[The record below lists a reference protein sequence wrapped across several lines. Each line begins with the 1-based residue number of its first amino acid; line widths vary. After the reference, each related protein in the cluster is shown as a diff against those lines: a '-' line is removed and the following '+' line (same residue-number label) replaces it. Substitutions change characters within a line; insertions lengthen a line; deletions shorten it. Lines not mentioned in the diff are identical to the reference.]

1 MSEDWI
7 KIIKEKLESY
17 EAPAPDG
24 VWERVEASL
33 FPEKTRKA
41 RIMPWWAW
49 SLAAAAAV
57 ALGVFAGVRLID
69 RGRGAD
75 IITDESLIAESP
87 ASPETT
93 ISSSVD
99 NGGGQGSSVS
109 EPIHVIPA
117 PRGSVLADAIIPD
130 EPVVPAVEAVP
141 VEETVP
147 DVAVIPVEEVIVPV
161 EEVVVPVEE
170 AVVPVV
176 VEEKSEAN
184 VEEKIEAKDTGFKTD
199 HDGEDWSGY
208 MSAINEKMKK
218 RPNSPSAG
226 ISLSSAAR
234 ESQGATTLDAGTFF
248 QGYAANA
255 DNTRLMTRALSSIV
269 TKTVSI
275 PVNKEESHRRPVR
288 LALSLDFP
296 VSKALSVESGVTY
309 SILQSVFSTSSGTR
323 VSEQTQTLG
332 YLGVPLNL
340 KANLWNTDLFT
351 VYTSGGGMVEKCL
364 SARTKTAVSVNGER
378 TGSVERGSFSLK
390 PLYWSVNAGAGLQV
404 NLPGNLGIYAEPGV
418 SYHFDNG
425 SQVKS
430 VYTERPFDF
439 VMAFGAR
446 YSFR

>member
-117 PRGSVLADAIIPD
+117 PRGAVLADAIIPD
-130 EPVVPAVEAVP
+130 EPMPIVL
-141 VEETVP
+141 ETVP
-147 DVAVIPVEEVIVPV
+147 AEAVVPDEDVVASVEEVFKEAV
-161 EEVVVPVEE
+161 EEVVK
-170 AVVPVV
+170 VV
-176 VEEKSEAN
+176 VEDKVEA
-184 VEEKIEAKDTGFKTD
+184 VADERIEDKAEEKDTGFKTD